1 MTVRAMG
8 FEMSQ
13 CSIART
19 GHMMSR
25 FPAGSFRAGR
35 PSSGINSNRSR
46 GSISRSS
53 SAVKV
58 VEEIEKWIGL
68 KIEAIVTILVG
79 DVNTVD
85 KRADS

>member
-1 MTVRAMG
+1 
-8 FEMSQ
+8 
-13 CSIART
+13 
-19 GHMMSR
+19 
-25 FPAGSFRAGR
+25 
-35 PSSGINSNRSR
+35 
-46 GSISRSS
+46 
-53 SAVKV
+53 VKV